1 MPTVKK
7 GEKKKNYISR
17 CIPIVMGEG
26 KPQKEAIG
34 KCYGLYDYFK
44 KKKKKKGKKN
54 ESFVFPK
61 FSDLYDLQK

>member
-1 MPTVKK
+1 
-7 GEKKKNYISR
+7 
-17 CIPIVMGEG
+17 MGEG